1 MMIKG
6 VKIAQ
11 FTMIYVGNRFHT

>member
-1 MMIKG
+1 MVKG

-11 FTMIYVGNRFHT
+11 FAMI